1 MGELMLRTDD
11 QQVTF
16 NVFDKMKCDDG
27 DPQCFKI
34 QADMQQ
40 KRGLSKIG
48 QNRALL
54 RRGRSAITRG
64 VILQHRGR

>member
-16 NVFDKMKCDDG
+16 NVFDKMKGDDG

-34 QADMQQ
+34 Q
-40 KRGLSKIG
+40 
-48 QNRALL
+48 
-54 RRGRSAITRG
+54 
-64 VILQHRGR
+64 